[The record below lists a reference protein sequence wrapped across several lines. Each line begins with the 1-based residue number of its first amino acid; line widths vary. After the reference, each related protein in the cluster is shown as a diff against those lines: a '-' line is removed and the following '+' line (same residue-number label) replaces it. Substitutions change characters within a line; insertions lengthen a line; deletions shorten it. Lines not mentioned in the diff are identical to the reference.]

1 MNRQLTFSGV
11 HGSITR
17 SGTFGDLRL
26 TETSYRP
33 GLFIEAHAHELACFG
48 LVLQG
53 SYQEDFRGKQLLCV
67 PRTVLFRP
75 AEAVHLD
82 RFSESGAHCLL
93 VELSA
98 SWLEHLRDFGSLVS
112 DPVAVQD
119 ATMERVGNRIYA
131 EWLVGSDDLVPLAIE
146 GLTTELAVALNRW
159 PSCHARTR
167 PPAWLRR
174 VTDLLQERAPEMIR
188 LSEIT
193 REVGISRSHLM
204 AEFRRHQRMT
214 IGDFVRHRR
223 IELACGM
230 LLRSDPGLAEIAIAC
245 GFPNQTCFSSVFRR
259 FRGMTPGQY
268 RRIMRAGKNPLP

>member
-1 MNRQLTFSGV
+1 M
-11 HGSITR
+11 
-17 SGTFGDLRL
+17 FGDLRL

-33 GLFIEAHAHELACFG
+33 RLLIEAHAHESACFG

-53 SYQEDFRGKQLLCV
+53 SYEEDFRVKLLQCV

-98 SWLEHLRDFGSLVS
+98 SWLEHLREFGSLLS

-119 ATMERVGNRIYA
+119 ARLERIGDRIYG
-131 EWLVGSDDLVPLAIE
+131 EWVTGSDDLVPLAIE

-159 PSCHARTR
+159 PSCHAHTR

-174 VTDLLQERAPEMIR
+174 VTDLLQERAPETLR
-188 LSEIT
+188 LSDIT

-204 AEFRRHQRMT
+204 AEFRRYQRVT
-214 IGDFVRHRR
+214 IGDFVRQRR

-230 LLRSDPGLAEIAIAC
+230 LLRSDPGLAEIAVAC
-245 GFPNQTCFSSVFRR
+245 GFPNQTSFSSVFRR
-259 FRGMTPGQY
+259 FKGMTPGQY
-268 RRIMRAGKNPLP
+268 RRLVRA